1 MPNGFVPL
9 LASYSQGPPDGVM
22 RTDVAGGAARYALE
36 WARGRQQYSVTIL
49 LDQSQFMIWSL
60 WFHRLIDKGALT
72 FSMRIDSGFGPQPHD
87 VNMLPGTY
95 QATRA
100 SDRWIISFSI
110 ETESQAYGYSVE
122 DAQALVDLYNL
133 ADESLDPLLARIA
146 RFALVDSL
154 VLDF

>member
-9 LASYSQGPPDGVM
+9 LASYSQGPPDGVL

-36 WARGRQQYSVTIL
+36 WARGRQQYGVTLL
-49 LDQSQFMIWSL
+49 LDQMQFMVWSA

-87 VNMLPGTY
+87 VNMIPGTY

-100 SDRWIISFSI
+100 SDKWIIGFSI
-110 ETESQAYGYSVE
+110 ETESQAYLLTPE
-122 DAQALVDLYNL
+122 EAAALVELYNQYGEL
-133 ADESLDPLLARIA
+133 FDGLLARIA
-146 RFALVDSL
+146 RFANVDSL